1 MLSRTSFVAGALTL
15 ITPLAMADV
24 PPASSIEQQLIEAE
38 LSCVSPA
45 LKLTDTDREWLDAFY
60 LTRAFQPAWDDDR
73 LEQLFAEIDGLL
85 DDGLEPRAYHL
96 EPLRELASTL
106 MQSKRLSACIDVLA
120 STAYLQVLRDL
131 QRGRLDQ
138 AKVEPLWKPE
148 GSAEEPNNAALL
160 ALALAGLADPAS
172 AFEHARPDFTPYK
185 ALRKRYAQLRREPL
199 PEWLAIPG
207 GELLRPGAVDGRV
220 PLLEQRLQLHGDLSQ
235 GAPALVVEKSPVYST
250 ELVEAVKT
258 FQRNHLLKP
267 DGIVGPGTLAELNRS
282 ASERMDQLRVN
293 LERLRWLSHEL
304 EPTSVLI
311 DVAGAEVMFL
321 RDNVVTWQARTQVGR
336 PARPTPLLHSQITH
350 LTLNPTWTIP
360 PTILREDKLPELR
373 RDAAGYLAANRMRV
387 IDYDGNEVDP
397 SSVDWQR
404 PGRILVRQDAG
415 PQSALGR
422 VAIRFPNPFSVYLH
436 DTPSQRLFDNLPRL
450 FSSGCVRIERVSE
463 LVDQLFADATP
474 AERVRVARQWESGR
488 TLRANLPRP
497 IPILMAYWTAQIGG
511 DGQLQFRPD
520 IYGHDARLL
529 KALNASNRVGAE
541 ASR

>member
-1 MLSRTSFVAGALTL
+1 MLARTASVTWTLAL
-15 ITPLAMADV
+15 IAPLAMADT
-24 PPASSIEQQLIEAE
+24 PPANPIEQQLAE
-38 LSCVSPA
+38 PELNCVAPA
-45 LKLTDTDREWLDAFY
+45 LKLSDTDRHWLQSFY
-60 LTRAFQPAWDDDR
+60 LTRAFQPAWDGDN
-73 LEQLFAEIDGLL
+73 LEQLFAELDGLA

-96 EPLRELASTL
+96 EPLRELESMLLPSA
-106 MQSKRLSACIDVLA
+106 RLSACIDVLA
-120 STAYLQVLRDL
+120 STAYLQALRDL
-131 QRGRLDQ
+131 QRGRLEQ
-138 AKVEPLWKPE
+138 AKVEPLWQPE
-148 GSAEEPNNAALL
+148 GSVSEPNDAPLL
-160 ALALAGLADPAS
+160 ALALSGLSEPAS
-172 AFEHARPDFTPYK
+172 AFEQARPAFTPYK
-185 ALRKRYAQLRREPL
+185 ALRERYAQLRRQPL

-235 GAPALVVEKSPVYST
+235 GAPALVLEKSPVYAT
-250 ELVEAVKT
+250 ELVEAVKA

-293 LERLRWLSHEL
+293 LERLRWLSHEV

-321 RDNVVTWQARTQVGR
+321 RDNAVVWQARTQVGR

-397 SSVDWQR
+397 NSVDWQR

-463 LVDQLFADATP
+463 LVDQLFAEATP
-474 AERVRVARQWESGR
+474 AEQARVAKQWESGK

-497 IPILMAYWTAQIGG
+497 IPILMAYWTTQVGG
-511 DGQLQFRPD
+511 DEQLQFRPD

-541 ASR
+541 AVR